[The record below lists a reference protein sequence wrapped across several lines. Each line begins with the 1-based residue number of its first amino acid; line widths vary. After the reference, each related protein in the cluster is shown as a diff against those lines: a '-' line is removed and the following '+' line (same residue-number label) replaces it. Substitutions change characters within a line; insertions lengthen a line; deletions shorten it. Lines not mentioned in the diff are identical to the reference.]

1 MDLYK
6 EILVSVLSKETIRI
20 DVPFLKFSPYEIVEI
35 ECYRLLKNI
44 KEILED
50 DSLCDIE
57 CFQKIEA
64 IINEFEKEESS
75 IGLRHDFG

>member
-6 EILVSVLSKETIRI
+6 EFLVSVLSKETIRI

-44 KEILED
+44 KEIRMTAYATLNA
-50 DSLCDIE
+50 
-57 CFQKIEA
+57 FK
-64 IINEFEKEESS
+64 K
-75 IGLRHDFG
+75 